1 MKQIIKKLYK
11 SAYRIRQVETEISK
25 RYSEQKMRCPV
36 HLSIGQEAVSAAF
49 SEIVNKN
56 DFAVS
61 THRCHAHYLAKGGS
75 LKKMIA
81 ELHGKKTGCA
91 KGKGGS
97 MHLIDKNVGFFGT
110 SAIVAHNIPVG
121 VGMALSIKNKKKKE
135 IVIIYLGDGAVEEG
149 VFFESI
155 NFAIIKKLPVL
166 FVCENNFYSVYSHLK
181 KRQPENR
188 KIYKMVNSM
197 LIKSY
202 FSL

>member
-1 MKQIIKKLYK
+1 
-11 SAYRIRQVETEISK
+11 
-25 RYSEQKMRCPV
+25 
-36 HLSIGQEAVSAAF
+36 
-49 SEIVNKN
+49 
-56 DFAVS
+56 
-61 THRCHAHYLAKGGS
+61 
-75 LKKMIA
+75 MIA

-166 FVCENNFYSVYSHLK
+166 FVCENNFYSVYS
-181 KRQPENR
+181 
-188 KIYKMVNSM
+188 
-197 LIKSY
+197 
-202 FSL
+202 SLTSE